1 MYYSRKTWKSF
12 WCCLSDDAIRR
23 NGVNVPAVCLWFWI

>member
-12 WCCLSDDAIRR
+12 WCCL
-23 NGVNVPAVCLWFWI
+23 